1 MLPRVLEPEVMDTAE
16 EASDYDA
23 MDHSTVNRVF
33 SEDWLAAWTARN
45 AVPTVGASLARLLD
59 VGTGTALIPIELAR
73 QVLFV
78 HVTGVDLAAEMLHLA
93 RRNIDRAQCGD
104 RVAVELVDAKRL
116 PYADGAFDSVVS
128 NSIIHHIPE
137 PRLSLGEMVRV
148 LRPGGLL
155 FVRDLFRPD
164 SNAAVEQ
171 FVSQYAGGESPR
183 QQQLFRQSFHAALT
197 PDEIADLIEPLG
209 LPRDAVRM
217 TSDRHWTIAA
227 WKPVVT

>member
-33 SEDWLAAWTARN
+33 SEDWLTTWTVRNSEPAAGAT
-45 AVPTVGASLARLLD
+45 PTRLLD
-59 VGTGTALIPIELAR
+59 VGTGTALIPVELAR
-73 QVLFV
+73 RAPFV
-78 HVTGVDLAAEMLHLA
+78 HITGVDLAAEMLHLA
-93 RRNIDRAQCGD
+93 RRNIDRAECGD
-104 RVAVELVDAKRL
+104 RVAVELIDAKRL
-116 PYADGAFDSVVS
+116 PYADGTFDSVVS

-137 PRLSLGEMVRV
+137 PRLSLAEMVRV

-164 SNAAVEQ
+164 SSAAVEQ
-171 FVSQYAGGESPR
+171 FVRQYAGGESPR

-197 PDEIADLIEPLG
+197 PDEIAGLIEPLG
-209 LPRDAVRM
+209 LRRESVRM

-227 WKPVVT
+227 WKPEA